1 MYEIKKNIKI
11 SISTEKNFGYT
22 FSVIFLLI
30 SILMYF
36 KEIQGFLILFFL
48 SFVLFLITVIYSR
61 LLRLPNQ
68 YWNKF
73 GMILGNVVSF
83 FVLFVIFFSI
93 GTLTSIFL
101 KLFKK
106 DSLNLNFDKKIKSY
120 WETRKKQ
127 TSMRDQF

>member
-1 MYEIKKNIKI
+1 MYEIKKNIKV

-22 FSVIFLLI
+22 FSVIFFLI

>member
-1 MYEIKKNIKI
+1 MYEIKKNIKV

-22 FSVIFLLI
+22 FSVIFFLI

-106 DSLNLNFDKKIKSY
+106 DSLNLNFDKKIKS
-120 WETRKKQ
+120 
-127 TSMRDQF
+127 

>member
-1 MYEIKKNIKI
+1 
-11 SISTEKNFGYT
+11 
-22 FSVIFLLI
+22 
-30 SILMYF
+30 MYF

-83 FVLFVIFFSI
+83 FVLFVIFFRLGLSH
-93 GTLTSIFL
+93 LVF
-101 KLFKK
+101 F
-106 DSLNLNFDKKIKSY
+106 
-120 WETRKKQ
+120 
-127 TSMRDQF
+127 